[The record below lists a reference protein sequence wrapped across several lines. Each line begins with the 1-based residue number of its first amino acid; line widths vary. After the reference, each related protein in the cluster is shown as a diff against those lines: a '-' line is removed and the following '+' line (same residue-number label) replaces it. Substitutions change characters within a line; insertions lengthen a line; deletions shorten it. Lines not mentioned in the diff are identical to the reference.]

1 MNNIDINHIE
11 CKFKNLPFQTIL
23 SFEYLLKEIEKIAND
38 SNNALQMFAL
48 ETIKHVN
55 NYSAEE
61 QTKLILEDDML
72 LKKILTFILNPIH
85 NANELY
91 GIFKPFSKEAIY
103 KSAAIDS
110 LLENE
115 NIVYDINLD
124 LHENESVIINS
135 YQAYLIILEKVYGLD
150 IHMDMPFTFKAE
162 NKKTHLVKFYNVK
175 IDTRFLQVSHIG
187 NSKKLSSK
195 EIKELFDKR
204 YNLDFWNQKIPLK
217 EFIFKGFVKINY
229 TDNTIL
235 HIISQLKT
243 DLIDKNA
250 LITIESFSKIR
261 NRIRS
266 LLENEKIEIG
276 IIPLYN
282 FTNVSCDD
290 LFRKSIIS
298 FKDIAKTDF
307 EASFYQ
313 NAIKSKKVIMIDD
326 FSKLEENKIS
336 NAFLQKGIK
345 SYGLVPLMMNQEV
358 VGIIEFASDKA
369 EYINMFKIGRL
380 KDLYPML
387 ALALKRSQEDWN
399 DKIRAIIQKKYTAIH
414 PTVEWKFQEKVTK
427 FLTQN
432 SDDEDSGSGA
442 IIFRNVIPIYGAS
455 DIQGSSIIRNKAICE
470 DLTDQLSMISSIFDS
485 EFAIKEIPLVYN
497 YNYKIKKYIQ
507 NVKNGLNA
515 GDEHSI
521 IEFLKVEIEPIL
533 HIIKSR
539 SLGSNELISKYFN
552 ALDPEL
558 GIIYKKRKDFE
569 DSLTHI
575 NDEISEI
582 LEEEQ
587 KKAQLIYPHYFE
599 KYRTDGVEYN
609 IYIGQSL
616 VRDIP
621 YSDVYLSNIRLWQF
635 ILKVKIAR
643 RIREIQPVLKTK
655 LDVTQLIL
663 IHSSALSIAFRQD
676 EKKFDVD
683 GAYNIR
689 YEITKK
695 RIDKATIKGTQER
708 LTQVGKIAVVYANSN
723 EITEYKRNIDF
734 MISEGYLKNNVENL
748 ELEDLIGASG
758 LKALRVEVN
767 YQ

>member
-23 SFEYLLKEIEKIAND
+23 SFNYLLKEIEKISKD
-38 SNNALQMFAL
+38 STNALQMFAL
-48 ETIKHVN
+48 DTMNLVNSYPIK
-55 NYSAEE
+55 E
-61 QTKLILEDDML
+61 QTEVILHDEKL
-72 LKKILTFILNPIH
+72 LKKVLSFVLNPIP
-85 NANELY
+85 NTKELY
-91 GIFKPFSKEAIY
+91 GIFKPFSKNAIY
-103 KSAAIDS
+103 KSAAIDK
-110 LLENE
+110 LLQNVDV
-115 NIVYDINLD
+115 VYDINLD
-124 LHENESVIINS
+124 LNDNESVIINA

-175 IDTRFLQVSHIG
+175 IDTRFLQISNVG
-187 NSKKLSSK
+187 DSKKITSK

-204 YNLDFWNQKIPLK
+204 YSLDFWNHKIPLK
-217 EFIFKGFVKINY
+217 DFVFEGFVKINY
-229 TDNTIL
+229 SDNTL
-235 HIISQLKT
+235 VHIISQLKT

-250 LITIESFSKIR
+250 LITNESFYKIR

-276 IIPLYN
+276 LIPLHN
-282 FTNVSCDD
+282 FANISCEN
-290 LFRKSIIS
+290 LLWKSIIS
-298 FKDIAKTDF
+298 FHDIAKTDF
-307 EASFYQ
+307 ETSFYQ
-313 NAIKSKKVIMIDD
+313 DAIEKKKVIMIDD
-326 FSKLEENKIS
+326 FSKLDDNKITRS
-336 NAFLQKGIK
+336 FLKKGIK
-345 SYGLVPLMMNQEV
+345 SYGVVPLMMNQEV
-358 VGIIEFASDKA
+358 VGIIEFASDLP
-369 EYINMFKIGRL
+369 EFINMFKIGRL

-427 FLTQN
+427 LLTQN
-432 SDDEDSGSGA
+432 TEEEGSGSSA

-455 DIQGSSIIRNKAICE
+455 DIQGSSIIRNKAISE
-470 DLTDQLSMISSIFDS
+470 DLTNQLTMISSIFDS
-485 EFAIKEIPLVYN
+485 EFGIKDIPLVYN

-507 NVKNGLNA
+507 NVNNGLNA
-515 GDEHSI
+515 GDEHNI
-521 IEFLKVEIEPIL
+521 IEFLKNEIEPIL
-533 HIIKSR
+533 KIIKSR
-539 SLGSNELISKYFN
+539 SLGSNELITNYFN
-552 ALDPEL
+552 SLDPEL
-558 GIIYKKRKDFE
+558 GIIYRKRKDFE
-569 DSLTHI
+569 DSLTYI
-575 NDEISEI
+575 NDQISEI
-582 LEEEQ
+582 IEEEQ

-616 VRDIP
+616 VKDIP
-621 YSDVYLSNIRLWQF
+621 YNDVYLSNIRLWQF

-663 IHSSALSIAFRQD
+663 IHSTSLSIAFRQD

-695 RIDKATIKGTQER
+695 RIDKATIKGTKER

-734 MISEGYLKNNVENL
+734 MISEGYLKDDIEDL

-758 LKALRVEVN
+758 LRALRVQVK
-767 YQ
+767 YK